1 MFYAHPHP
9 STCTPL
15 SNIFSPANCKQR
27 GAGYANIAWQDAAT
41 WSRTHRYDVTWC
53 VNSVCTPSK
62 SLYFSQT
69 STRWYLALL
78 SRINTYKINDLF
90 QNDTC
95 FHSTPATSANQHYL
109 LNVICAANESEI
121 LKAICTELLRHL
133 ISSAQWLI
141 ICSKWHWVFNQ
152 ICLKEMGGKKM
163 SPLCAGMKLGVGVC
177 EIRALPYNKESI
189 HQSTERE
196 WAAWGQCGKAA
207 LQKHRPKENE
217 IKKNTGK
224 KASLSLF
231 RKQHN

>member
-9 STCTPL
+9 STCTTL

-141 ICSKWHWVFNQ
+141 ICSKWRWVFNQ
-152 ICLKEMGGKKM
+152 ICLKEMGGKKCHHCVLEWSWVLASVKSGLCHIIKNQYI
-163 SPLCAGMKLGVGVC
+163 SPQRGNELPEDNVVKLHFRNTVQKKMK
-177 EIRALPYNKESI
+177 
-189 HQSTERE
+189 
-196 WAAWGQCGKAA
+196 
-207 LQKHRPKENE
+207 
-217 IKKNTGK
+217 
-224 KASLSLF
+224 
-231 RKQHN
+231 